1 MATTIDKPTLLQRV
15 LPLFRGFDGWLVAIV
30 LMLAGVGLVAMYSA
44 GYDHG
49 TRFVDHGRN
58 MLIAAGIL
66 FLVAQVPPQR
76 IMAFAVP
83 LYLAGVALLVHWG
96 LPIILPESF

>member
-49 TRFVDHGRN
+49 TRAVS
-58 MLIAAGIL
+58 LAL
-66 FLVAQVPPQR
+66 FQSVAQELGATVDDTQ
-76 IMAFAVP
+76 
-83 LYLAGVALLVHWG
+83 
-96 LPIILPESF
+96 

>member
-49 TRFVDHGRN
+49 HT
-58 MLIAAGIL
+58 
-66 FLVAQVPPQR
+66 VAQQGALAR
-76 IMAFAVP
+76 FAQ
-83 LYLAGVALLVHWG
+83 YCG
-96 LPIILPESF
+96 